1 MANSEE
7 RFIETADGLKLFV
20 RDHPSHR
27 DAGGVPVICL
37 HGLTRNSKDFDNV
50 APFMAA
56 LGRRVIAIDM
66 RGRGQSE
73 RDPQPARYRP
83 DVYAG
88 DVIRILDVLD
98 IPQAVFVGTSM
109 GGIITM
115 VVAAV
120 AANRVAAA
128 VLNDIGAVIDPAGIA
143 RIMSYV
149 GKRGPFE
156 SWGTV
161 TAAIK
166 DAQSVAYPNADDAFW
181 NRFVRNNAR
190 EMPDGTIVMDYD
202 PAVRTAMLQPQ
213 PGPPP
218 DLKLLFAALKPKPV
232 LVIRGALSDI
242 LAPEGVAVMRAIKPD
257 LEVVEIPGVGHA
269 PILDEP
275 ESRAALAAFLSRVP

>member
-1 MANSEE
+1 MTSSD
-7 RFIETADGLKLFV
+7 RFIETADGLKLFA
-20 RDHPSHR
+20 RDYPAR
-27 DAGGVPVICL
+27 GGERGAPVICL

-56 LGRRVIAIDM
+56 MGRRVIAADM
-66 RGRGQSE
+66 RGRGRSDY
-73 RDPQPARYRP
+73 DPEPMRYRP

-88 DVIRILDVLD
+88 DVIRILDALE
-98 IPQAVFVGTSM
+98 IPSAVFVGTSM

-120 AANRVAAA
+120 APGRVAPA

-149 GKRGPFE
+149 GKRGP
-156 SWGTV
+156 SKTWN
-161 TAAIK
+161 ARIAIIK

-181 NRFVRNNAR
+181 EQFVRNNAR
-190 EMPDGTIVMDYD
+190 ELPDGTVVADYD
-202 PAVRTAMLQPQ
+202 PAIREVLTQPQ

-218 DLKLLFAALKPKPV
+218 DLKPLFAALKPKPT
-232 LVIRGALSDI
+232 LVIRGAISDI
-242 LAPEGVAVMRAIKPD
+242 LSRDGIAVMRDIKPD

-275 ESRAALAAFLSRVP
+275 ESRDALAAFLSRVP